1 MKAIPSEAE
10 VYNVQAATNQRIM
23 EEEMI

>member
-10 VYNVQAATNQRIM
+10 VYNVQAATSQRIM